1 MSSTS
6 VYQNMSTTSLYRPAP
21 ALSII
26 IPQNI
31 IQSSPTFV
39 INILLTYDQQ
49 SINRISNL
57 ITNVYNIRD
66 LSGNVSYADVLRI
79 DTGNGYR
86 PYAYLLGGLVG
97 YTMIAVLK
105 EPFVRQLSLTV
116 GEFPSPF
123 INLMNVLYNYESD
136 EQILEFFTTVFNNR
150 DILTPLTLSYD
161 YILLITTMANNII
174 HPPPVANVSVNSRTI
189 EDVNRDLTY
198 LTSLG
203 LTQNSDNETM
213 RGTLQRYRT
222 LTGTDYVLPQTSASR
237 EDLEKDLIYLFG
249 IGLTPESGNETL
261 NDRLAKWRQLTGED
275 YVYNQNPSGGR
286 RRRSRKTKTL
296 KRKIRKIRRSRK

>member
-1 MSSTS
+1 MSNTS

-21 ALSII
+21 VPSIV

-31 IQSSPTFV
+31 AELWPTFV

-57 ITNVYNIRD
+57 ITRVYNIRD
-66 LSGNVSYADVLRI
+66 LSGNLSYADALRI
-79 DTGNGYR
+79 QMTTGYR
-86 PYAYLLGGLVG
+86 PYAFLLGGLVG
-97 YTMIAVLK
+97 YTTIAVLK

-116 GEFPSPF
+116 GEIPVMYA
-123 INLMNVLYNYESD
+123 NLMNVLYNYESD
-136 EQILEFFTTVFNNR
+136 EQILEFYTTVFNNR
-150 DILTPLTLSYD
+150 DMLTSLHDTSSIPLV
-161 YILLITTMANNII
+161 TTMANNII
-174 HPPPVANVSVNSRTI
+174 HPPPVANVNVNSRTI

-249 IGLTPESGNETL
+249 IGLRPESGNETL